1 MSDKYTPRLS
11 IDLTLE
17 QQKRIQDLI
26 PWGLRGPLF
35 AIIVEDMLNLIEEH
49 GEKVIAVVISRK
61 LRPRDLVLKIGDRDG
76 TKGS

>member
-1 MSDKYTPRLS
+1 MSDKFVPRLS
-11 IDLTLE
+11 IDITLE

-61 LRPRDLVLKIGDRDG
+61 LRPRDLMLKIEEKKHG
-76 TKGS
+76 T